1 MSTFL
6 DFEKP
11 VAELEGK
18 IKELRHTADGGDVNI
33 SEELARLETKVD
45 QVLKQIYGKLSPW
58 QKMHVARHPNRPHF
72 SDYMTE
78 LFEDFVELCG
88 DRAFGD
94 DTALVGGIARF
105 RGRSVFVIGHE
116 KGSGTE
122 GRVRHNFGM
131 AHPEGYR
138 KAVRLME
145 LANHYGLPLL
155 TFIDTPGA
163 YPGVEAEERG
173 QSEAIARAIEASLRL
188 DVPFVASIVGEG
200 GSGGAVALATADAV
214 LMLEHAIYSVIS
226 PEGCASILWRSAA
239 KAQDAA
245 DALKMTAVDLLEL
258 GVIDRVVAEPLGA
271 AHRQPDAAIRSLG
284 DEIERALKKLT
295 DEQGDSRRTRRREK
309 FLAMGRPPAA

>member
-18 IKELRHTADGGDVNI
+18 IKELRHSADGGDVNI
-33 SEELARLETKVD
+33 SDELGKLEAKVD

-58 QKMHVARHPNRPHF
+58 QKIQVARHPDRPHF
-72 SDYMTE
+72 SNYIET

-88 DRAFGD
+88 DRAHGN

-116 KGSGTE
+116 KGSGTD

-138 KAVRLME
+138 KTTRLMN
-145 LANHYGLPLL
+145 LANHYNLPVL
-155 TFIDTPGA
+155 TFVDTPGA

-173 QSEAIARAIEASLRL
+173 QSEAIARSIEASLRL
-188 DVPFVASIVGEG
+188 EVPFVASIVGEG
-200 GSGGAVALATADAV
+200 GSGGAVALATADRV
-214 LMLEHAIYSVIS
+214 LMLEHAVYSVIS

-239 KAQDAA
+239 RAQDAA
-245 DALKMTAVDLLEL
+245 DALKLTAEDLLAL
-258 GVIDRVVAEPLGA
+258 KVIDQVVDEPLGA
-271 AHRQPDAAIRSLG
+271 AHRHPTTAIRALG
-284 DEIERALKKLT
+284 DEIERTLLQLIS
-295 DEQGDSRRTRRREK
+295 EQSGSRRLRRREK
-309 FLAMGRPPAA
+309 FLAMGRA

>member
-33 SEELARLETKVD
+33 SEELSRLEIKVD
-45 QVLKQIYGKLSPW
+45 QVLRQTYGKLTPW
-58 QKMHVARHPNRPHF
+58 QKMQVARHPNRPHF
-72 SDYMTE
+72 SDYISE
-78 LFEDFVELCG
+78 LFDDFVELCG

-94 DTALVGGIARF
+94 DAALVGGMARF

-116 KGSGTE
+116 KGSGTD

-138 KAVRLME
+138 KAIRLMN
-145 LANHYGLPLL
+145 LANHYQLPLL

-188 DVPFVASIVGEG
+188 DVPFIASIVGEG

-245 DALKMTAVDLLEL
+245 EALKMTANDLLEL
-258 GVIDRVVAEPLGA
+258 GVIDRVIAEPLGA
-271 AHRQPDAAIRSLG
+271 AHRQPSDTIGSLG
-284 DEIERALKKLT
+284 DEIERTLTKLANEPT
-295 DEQGDSRRTRRREK
+295 DSRRLRRREK

>member
-33 SEELARLETKVD
+33 SEELSRLETKVD
-45 QVLKQIYGKLSPW
+45 QVLRQTYGKLTPW
-58 QKMHVARHPNRPHF
+58 QKMQVARHPNRPHF
-72 SDYMTE
+72 SDYISE
-78 LFEDFVELCG
+78 LFDDFVELCG

-94 DTALVGGIARF
+94 DAALVGGMARF

-116 KGSGTE
+116 KGSGTD

-138 KAVRLME
+138 KAIRLMN
-145 LANHYGLPLL
+145 LANHYQLPLL

-188 DVPFVASIVGEG
+188 DVPFIASIVGEG

-245 DALKMTAVDLLEL
+245 EALKMTANDLLEL
-258 GVIDRVVAEPLGA
+258 GVIDRVIAEPLGA
-271 AHRQPDAAIRSLG
+271 AHRQPSDTIRSLG
-284 DEIERALKKLT
+284 DEIERTLTKLANEPT
-295 DEQGDSRRTRRREK
+295 DSRRLRRREK

>member
-200 GSGGAVALATADAV
+200 GSGGAVALATADSV

-295 DEQGDSRRTRRREK
+295 DEEGDSRRTRRREK

>member
-295 DEQGDSRRTRRREK
+295 SEQGDSRRTRRREK

>member
-18 IKELRHTADGGDVNI
+18 IKELRHTADGGEVNI
-33 SEELARLETKVD
+33 SEELARLESKVD

-245 DALKMTAVDLLEL
+245 NALKMTAVDLLEL

>member
-33 SEELARLETKVD
+33 SEELSRLEIKVD
-45 QVLKQIYGKLSPW
+45 QVLRQTYGKLTPW
-58 QKMHVARHPNRPHF
+58 QKMQVARHPNRPHF
-72 SDYMTE
+72 SDYISE
-78 LFEDFVELCG
+78 LFDDFVELCG

-94 DTALVGGIARF
+94 DAALVGGMARF

-116 KGSGTE
+116 KGSGTD

-138 KAVRLME
+138 KAIRLMN
-145 LANHYGLPLL
+145 LANHYQLPLL

-188 DVPFVASIVGEG
+188 DVPFIASIVGEG

-245 DALKMTAVDLLEL
+245 EALKMTANDLLEL
-258 GVIDRVVAEPLGA
+258 GVIDRVIAEPLGA
-271 AHRQPDAAIRSLG
+271 AHRQPSDTIRSLG
-284 DEIERALKKLT
+284 DEIERTLTKLANEPT
-295 DEQGDSRRTRRREK
+295 DSRRLRRREK
-309 FLAMGRPPAA
+309 FLVMGRPPAA

>member
-18 IKELRHTADGGDVNI
+18 IKELRHSADGGDVNI
-33 SEELARLETKVD
+33 SEELGKLEAKVD

-58 QKMHVARHPNRPHF
+58 QKIQVARHPDRPHF
-72 SDYMTE
+72 SNYIET

-88 DRAFGD
+88 DRAHGN

-116 KGSGTE
+116 KGSGTD

-138 KAVRLME
+138 KTTRLMN
-145 LANHYGLPLL
+145 LANHYNLPVL
-155 TFIDTPGA
+155 TFVDTPGA

-173 QSEAIARAIEASLRL
+173 QSEAIARSIEASLRL
-188 DVPFVASIVGEG
+188 EVPFVASIVGEG
-200 GSGGAVALATADAV
+200 GSGGAVALATADRV
-214 LMLEHAIYSVIS
+214 LMLEHAVYSVIS

-239 KAQDAA
+239 RAQDAA
-245 DALKMTAVDLLEL
+245 DALKLTAEDLLAL
-258 GVIDRVVAEPLGA
+258 KVIDQVVDEPLGA
-271 AHRQPDAAIRSLG
+271 AHRHPTTAIRALG
-284 DEIERALKKLT
+284 DEIERTLSQLIS
-295 DEQGDSRRTRRREK
+295 EQSGSRRLRRREK
-309 FLAMGRPPAA
+309 FLAMGRA

>member
-295 DEQGDSRRTRRREK
+295 NEQGDSRRTRRREK

>member
-18 IKELRHTADGGDVNI
+18 IKELRHTADGGEVNI
-33 SEELARLETKVD
+33 SEELARLESKVD

-163 YPGVEAEERG
+163 YPGVDAEERG

-245 DALKMTAVDLLEL
+245 YALKMTAVDLLEL

>member
-33 SEELARLETKVD
+33 SEELSRLETKVD
-45 QVLKQIYGKLSPW
+45 QVLRQTYGKLTPW
-58 QKMHVARHPNRPHF
+58 QKMQVARHPNRPHF
-72 SDYMTE
+72 SDYISE
-78 LFEDFVELCG
+78 LFDDFVELRG

-94 DTALVGGIARF
+94 DAALVGGMARF

-116 KGSGTE
+116 KGSGTD

-138 KAVRLME
+138 KAIRLMN
-145 LANHYGLPLL
+145 LANHYQLPLL

-188 DVPFVASIVGEG
+188 DIPFVASIVGEG

-214 LMLEHAIYSVIS
+214 LMLEHAVYSVIS

-245 DALKMTAVDLLEL
+245 EALKMTANDLLEL
-258 GVIDRVVAEPLGA
+258 GVIDKVIGEPLGA
-271 AHRQPDAAIRSLG
+271 AHRQPSDTIRSLG
-284 DEIERALKKLT
+284 DEIERTLAKLAN
-295 DEQGDSRRTRRREK
+295 EPADSRRLRRREK